1 MDDVITL
8 VKTPSYIRDEEGNMR
23 PMTQKRQVLC
33 RNESVSRSEFYQ
45 AAQVGMHPEYI
56 FVLSH
61 YMDYEGEKFIEYTD
75 WTNTKKAL
83 YVSRTYR
90 RPGTTE
96 LEIIA
101 EERTGKA
108 HGNEDEPG
116 GGTGLDSE

>member
-1 MDDVITL
+1 MDDVIIL
-8 VKTPSYIRDEEGNMR
+8 VKTPTYTRDEEGNMI
-23 PMTQKRQVLC
+23 PTTAERQVLC
-33 RNESVSRSEFYQ
+33 RNESVSRSEYYQ

-61 YMDYEGEKFIEYTD
+61 YMDYEGEKFIKYTD
-75 WTNTKKAL
+75 WANNDHDL

-101 EERTGKA
+101 EERSGKA
-108 HGNEDEPG
+108 HGGEPG
-116 GGTGLDSE
+116 SGTESDA

>member
-1 MDDVITL
+1 MDDVIIL
-8 VKTPSYIRDEEGNMR
+8 VKTTYTRDEEGNMIPSPVER
-23 PMTQKRQVLC
+23 RVLC
-33 RNESVSRSEFYQ
+33 KNESVSRAEFYQ
-45 AAQVGMHPEYI
+45 AAQVGMHPEYS

-61 YMDYEGEKFIEYTD
+61 YMDYEGEKFIKYTD
-75 WTNTKKAL
+75 WSNAEHQL

-108 HGNEDEPG
+108 YGDERESG
-116 GGTGLDSE
+116 SGA

>member
-1 MDDVITL
+1 MDDAIIL
-8 VKTPSYIRDEEGNMR
+8 VKTPTYTRDEEGNMT
-23 PMTQKRQVLC
+23 PSTVERQVLC

-45 AAQVGMHPEYI
+45 AAQVGMHPEYV

-61 YMDYEGEKFIEYTD
+61 YRDYEGEKFIKYTD
-75 WTNTKKAL
+75 WNNSEHDL

-96 LEIIA
+96 LEIVA

-108 HGNEDEPG
+108 YGNSEPG
-116 GGTGLDSE
+116 IGTEPDSH